1 MGLVKSGGYK
11 EIFVNCIAGKNE
23 PVLGVA
29 ENLSFHTWGVGRWRG
44 VWKPSG
50 RLTLSAP
57 GQGGRRSGDC
67 RSEEQR
73 VQRQCCL
80 GTVRV

>member
-50 RLTLSAP
+50 RLTLSAQAREGGGAGTAGVRSSVCSASAVW
-57 GQGGRRSGDC
+57 GQ
-67 RSEEQR
+67 
-73 VQRQCCL
+73 
-80 GTVRV
+80 